1 MTYKWL
7 SIHFKS
13 LMINQRRT
21 PKNPQPKH
29 RCGCQASCKG
39 FPKLVSL
46 STYNRHQRH
55 RNEESFSIK
64 FRGFLT
70 SALTG
75 FDEDLQR
82 GTTSNN
88 IPESEAAHQV
98 PDAEVDRSMTDAG
111 GDEERN
117 IGTRMEGLQEES
129 QPANSNNVRLYISLL
144 RPGVTHL

>member
-1 MTYKWL
+1 
-7 SIHFKS
+7 
-13 LMINQRRT
+13 MINQRRT
-21 PKNPQPKH
+21 PKNPQPKR
-29 RCGCQASCKG
+29 RCGCQAYCKG
-39 FPKLVSL
+39 FPKLVSF

-55 RNEESFSIK
+55 RNEESFSIE

-70 SALTG
+70 SASTG

-82 GTTSNN
+82 ETTGNN
-88 IPESEAAHQV
+88 IPESEAALQV
-98 PDAEVDRSMTDAG
+98 PDAEVDRSTTDAG

-129 QPANSNNVRLYISLL
+129 QPANSNNVRLHISLL